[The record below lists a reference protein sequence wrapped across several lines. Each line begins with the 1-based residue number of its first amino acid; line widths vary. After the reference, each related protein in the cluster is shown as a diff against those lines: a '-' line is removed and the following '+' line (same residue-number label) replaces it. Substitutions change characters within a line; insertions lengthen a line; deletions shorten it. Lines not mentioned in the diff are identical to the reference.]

1 MRIRGCARA
10 FRLGRRTNWLLSIAV
25 FALASPAIADSIGN
39 WPPTGYTSF
48 GEPVPFQSP
57 GELPYV
63 GQTFTAPDG
72 TLDSIQLQFQ
82 SRDPNAFS
90 NVGDTI
96 FHLLITEFTGTAGG
110 QLFHPLTT

>member
-10 FRLGRRTNWLLSIAV
+10 VELGRRTKFWLSIALL
-25 FALASPAIADSIGN
+25 ALASPVLADTISN

-48 GEPVPFQSP
+48 GEPVAFQSP

-72 TLDSIQLQFQ
+72 ALDSIQLQFQ
-82 SRDPNAFS
+82 SRDPAIS
-90 NVGDTI
+90 NVGDTV
-96 FHLLITEFTGTAGG
+96 FHLLITEFTGTADG
-110 QLFHPLTT
+110 